1 MYKNTAFLRNIA
13 CFICFFLTIVF
24 AGCKDKAD
32 VPGQP
37 QVVSKKIVGQ
47 NQGAVKSPAIAEIKK
62 QSAKTAPQGAEKQK
76 STSTLPVPPE
86 VELIYDPIGKIDPF
100 APLLKGSGTTVAGVK
115 LKEKKRRQPLTPLEK
130 VDLSQLTLNGI
141 IQAPSGNRAIVTE
154 ASGKGYVIRVGTFIG
169 TQSGRVNEILKD
181 RVIVEEEVENV
192 LGKVVMRTRELKL
205 QKPPGEE

>member
-1 MYKNTAFLRNIA
+1 MYKNNSFFRNIA
-13 CFICFFLTIVF
+13 CFICFFLMFVF

-32 VPGQP
+32 LPGQP
-37 QVVSKKIVGQ
+37 QVVSKKIIGQ
-47 NQGAVKSPAIAEIKK
+47 SQGAVKSPVTAELKK

-76 STSTLPVPPE
+76 LTSPLPVPPE
-86 VELIYDPIGKIDPF
+86 VELTYRPIGKIDPF
-100 APLLKGSGTTVAGVK
+100 APLLKGSAAIAAGVK

-141 IQAPSGNRAIVTE
+141 IQAPGGNRAIVTE
-154 ASGKGYVIRVGTFIG
+154 ASGKGYVIREGTFIG
-169 TQSGRVNEILKD
+169 KQSGRVNEILKD

-192 LGKVVMRTRELKL
+192 LGKVILRTRELKL

>member
-1 MYKNTAFLRNIA
+1 MYKNTAFTRNVA
-13 CFICFFLTIVF
+13 CFICFFLFFVF

-32 VPGQP
+32 PPGEP

-47 NQGAVKSPAIAEIKK
+47 SPGTAISHTTAELQKPTAKKTKPGLKK
-62 QSAKTAPQGAEKQK
+62 QIL
-76 STSTLPVPPE
+76 TSKFPIPPK
-86 VELIYDPIGKIDPF
+86 VELAYNPIGKIDPF
-100 APLLKGSGTTVAGVK
+100 APLLKGTPTIAAAIK
-115 LKEKKRRQPLTPLEK
+115 IKEKKRRMPLTPLEK
-130 VDLSQLTLNGI
+130 VDLSQLTLKGI
-141 IQAPSGNRAIVTE
+141 IQASNGSRAIVTE

-192 LGKVVMRTRELKL
+192 LGKVTLRNRELKL

>member
-13 CFICFFLTIVF
+13 CFICFFLTFVF
-24 AGCKDKAD
+24 AGCNDKAD
-32 VPGQP
+32 LPGQP
-37 QVVSKKIVGQ
+37 QVVSKKIIGQ
-47 NQGAVKSPAIAEIKK
+47 SQGAVKSPVTAELKK
-62 QSAKTAPQGAEKQK
+62 QSAKTETQGAEKQK
-76 STSTLPVPPE
+76 LTSPLPVPPE
-86 VELIYDPIGKIDPF
+86 VELIYHPIGKIDPF
-100 APLLKGSGTTVAGVK
+100 APLLKGSATIAAGVK

-154 ASGKGYVIRVGTFIG
+154 ASGKGYVIREGTFIG
-169 TQSGRVNEILKD
+169 KQSGRVNEILKD

-192 LGKVVMRTRELKL
+192 LGKVILRTRELKL